1 MGIVTVH
8 QKLAP
13 PQTEVADLALHLW
26 QLWHM
31 KQELELKNRYIEVS
45 VLYFTSIYNQNV
57 CMNVTK
63 YGVNFAFFLF
73 FRLLNVFISTYMHL
87 PVIMENVLVLCT

>member
-13 PQTEVADLALHLW
+13 PQREVADLALHLW

-31 KQELELKNRYIEVS
+31 TQELELKNRYIEVS
-45 VLYFTSIYNQNV
+45 ALYFTSIYSQNV
-57 CMNVTK
+57 CINVTK
-63 YGVNFAFFLF
+63 YGVNFAFLYFLGAQCF
-73 FRLLNVFISTYMHL
+73 HIHISATSS
-87 PVIMENVLVLCT
+87 NNGKC

>member
-13 PQTEVADLALHLW
+13 PQREVVDLALHLW

-45 VLYFTSIYNQNV
+45 ALYFTVESL
-57 CMNVTK
+57 
-63 YGVNFAFFLF
+63 NFMGANFSW
-73 FRLLNVFISTYMHL
+73 IA
-87 PVIMENVLVLCT
+87 